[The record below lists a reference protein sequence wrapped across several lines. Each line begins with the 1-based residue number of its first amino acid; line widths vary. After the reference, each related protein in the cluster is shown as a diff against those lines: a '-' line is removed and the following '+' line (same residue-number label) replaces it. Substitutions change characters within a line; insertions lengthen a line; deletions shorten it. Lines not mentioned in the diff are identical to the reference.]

1 MYAYI
6 IYIYNY
12 IYVSM
17 GIAGAQV
24 KLDSTK
30 NVKGHIA
37 ICIYNIHTQYKDNAH
52 THIYIYIYIIDES
65 SKATK

>member
-1 MYAYI
+1 
-6 IYIYNY
+6 
-12 IYVSM
+12 M

-52 THIYIYIYIIDES
+52 THIYIYYR
-65 SKATK
+65 

>member
-1 MYAYI
+1 
-6 IYIYNY
+6 
-12 IYVSM
+12 M

-52 THIYIYIYIIDES
+52 THTHTYIYIIDES